1 MVGAERKKR
10 GQDYAQM
17 AGGFGFRYAVFDEC
31 HSLDGDEGGALQR
44 LMRLVECPFLA
55 LSATIG
61 NGEALRAF
69 WSTVRTKKET
79 LRAVIP

>member
-1 MVGAERKKR
+1 MRGKVGAERTAR

-17 AGGFGFRYAVFDEC
+17 AGGFQFRYAVFDEV
-31 HSLDGDEGGALQR
+31 HSLDGEEGAALQR
-44 LMRLVECPFLA
+44 IMRLVECPFLA

-69 WSTVRTKKET
+69 WSTVKEDST
-79 LRAVIP
+79 